1 MYSIGIPFL
10 LFLSLL
16 PGKNYLATMYFK
28 ASFIAAFLAA
38 LAVAAPSPKGHV
50 LHEKRDTPLKKWV
63 KRSSVKDTTLLP
75 MRIGMVQ
82 SNLHRADELMME
94 VYVSDLFG

>member
-1 MYSIGIPFL
+1 
-10 LFLSLL
+10 
-16 PGKNYLATMYFK
+16 MYFK